1 MTTGLYMKKAVQE
14 RMIFPIKKV
23 TFVIGKCN
31 KKIQSVRSLPIGIG
45 PTYLTS
51 NTHCNSEPTKRVRK
65 TGFVFGTKCLVRLIF
80 ILARSFV
87 RSLAHS
93 HWKPNWVSLN
103 LCSQTA
109 KKWRCH
115 FRPKINRYIQKQL
128 KGQMLADISYDLLWS
143 LIKGH
148 RLLVSGL
155 CVNALGISCV
165 VAVIVLKGK
174 CNFWNIELYLTIKL
188 ASWVLKSQ
196 RLHKTLTSGLC
207 FS

>member
-1 MTTGLYMKKAVQE
+1 MQQ
-14 RMIFPIKKV
+14 
-23 TFVIGKCN
+23 
-31 KKIQSVRSLPIGIG
+31 KIQSVRSLPIGIG
-45 PTYLTS
+45 PTYLPIPIAIPNRRREWEKLDS
-51 NTHCNSEPTKRVRK
+51 FLGQNVLWDWFLFLRVR
-65 TGFVFGTKCLVRLIF
+65 
-80 ILARSFV
+80 SF
-87 RSLAHS
+87 AHS

>member
-1 MTTGLYMKKAVQE
+1 MQQKNS
-14 RMIFPIKKV
+14 
-23 TFVIGKCN
+23 KCPKPSN
-31 KKIQSVRSLPIGIG
+31 RYWPYLPNFQY
-45 PTYLTS
+45 PLQFRTDEE
-51 NTHCNSEPTKRVRK
+51 SEKNWIRFWDKMSCETD
-65 TGFVFGTKCLVRLIF
+65 FYSC
-80 ILARSFV
+80 AFV